1 MRPDQYEKLQALS
14 ERLTDVFL
22 SEAEP
27 EKWPGNSLDPGV
39 MDQQTRGDR
48 YWCKKNAVATL
59 TLIGRVASLTNIIQ
73 DQSKAGAGSASVTGD
88 EELLDAEIKSAEQE
102 ASKLLDEL
110 QNRNRK
116 AQFDK
121 RVHGKS

>member
-1 MRPDQYEKLQALS
+1 MRPDQYEKLQSLS

-22 SEAEP
+22 NEAEP
-27 EKWPGNSLDPGV
+27 EKWPGNSLDPGI

-73 DQSKAGAGSASVTGD
+73 EQSNAGAGSAGVTGD

-116 AQFDK
+116 VQFDK